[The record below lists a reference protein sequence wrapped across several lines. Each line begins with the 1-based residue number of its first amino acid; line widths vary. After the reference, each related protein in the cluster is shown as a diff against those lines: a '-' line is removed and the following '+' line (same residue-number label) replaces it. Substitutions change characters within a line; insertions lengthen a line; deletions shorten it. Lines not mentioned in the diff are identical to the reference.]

1 MSTYRSPAERP
12 PSEAPPNDL
21 VHDPRMRGTEQSA
34 TADLVRILALPS
46 IAGLA
51 VAGLASP
58 TAGILTAAGS
68 LAAILWQRRRRG
80 GGVVLHVED
89 GLLEVRERRG
99 GEVRSRVRLA
109 DLIDVALDTKSERLM
124 HEGGSAIP
132 AIAFAESRA
141 GDTIERAR
149 VVLVRRASPAPFPL
163 SEERGSHSEATEEL
177 GKIRVF
183 LRRHGWVPASE
194 REGEDADPDDT

>member
-12 PSEAPPNDL
+12 PTEAPPNDFI
-21 VHDPRMRGTEQSA
+21 HDPLRRGNRESAMFDAFRMF
-34 TADLVRILALPS
+34 ALPTVVGVAVGGFVS
-46 IAGLA
+46 P
-51 VAGLASP
+51 VAGIVV
-58 TAGILTAAGS
+58 GAGS
-68 LAAILWQRRRRG
+68 LAALWWRRRQAG
-80 GGVVLHVED
+80 GGVVLHVEN
-89 GLLEVRERRG
+89 GLLEVRTRRG
-99 GEVRSRVRLA
+99 GVQARVRLA
-109 DLIDVALDTKSERLM
+109 DLSDVALDTKSERLM

-149 VVLVRRASPAPFPL
+149 IVLFRSASPAPIPL

-183 LRRHGWVPASE
+183 LRKHGWVPAAE
-194 REGEDADPDDT
+194 REGEPETEDG